1 MGSPVCAQDIV
12 VRTGDHPRF
21 TRIVFAI
28 PPDTPWTI
36 GRTEDGYGIR
46 FDTDEAID
54 PRQFFERIQRD
65 RVTDFRLIEGGSTMN
80 MILGCDC
87 FAEAYLWRNDHV
99 VVDIKDPGQPQ
110 TEGYAVANAA
120 PLFPIKPVE
129 REPLNPHPP
138 IVEQSTA
145 ETPDVAA
152 TQTPVSPLKLG
163 LTERRPINL
172 DPLLPDPLARLAEQQ
187 ARVSALETA
196 MADGLGRALSQG
208 LLDASE
214 SRPLPETVITTPT
227 LDEQGDLESLLADIN
242 AVLSPG
248 LTARTS
254 VDNAANGV
262 VSTAELSSNGVE
274 CLPDDFTAVASWASD
289 LPFHLQIGE
298 RRNAV
303 TAEFDR
309 TDPDAIEALAKTY
322 LYFGF
327 GREAIN
333 ALSIDGGTTR
343 ERQVLI
349 AIGRIIDN
357 DPVQF
362 DQLRQQ
368 LGCDGPT
375 ALWGF
380 LAHEDEPYFAEI
392 DVENILYSLKLLPPH
407 LRAHLAPRVAEKLTE
422 VGFSGEAESALSI
435 ALDDPN
441 VEAAIKVTESNIA
454 LAQGKSEDAERLLED
469 LADDNPRMTPEALLS
484 LIALKIE
491 NGSEIH
497 DSELELVRAMQF
509 ESQDDGQLDLLYHAE
524 IDTLLHMQKFDETLR
539 VLAQNAEHF
548 DLAEIF
554 NYQDT
559 VLQHVVRSE
568 TDEAF
573 LTHAFQADVQPTSQ
587 ELQNA
592 FAQRLILLG
601 FPEKASEIVSGP
613 AIGADMTERRYLR
626 AEIAVALNDKER
638 AKAHLSGVESPRATR
653 ILAQAGVIVPD
664 AELAETSQDV
674 RQEIDWRTGQWDRL
688 GESEDPLLEAVAA
701 RVEDAATFSD
711 QTASPLADSRDLI
724 TSSEELRSNMHDL
737 LERFAIASE

>member
-1 MGSPVCAQDIV
+1 MSSPVYAQDIV

-28 PPDTPWTI
+28 PPNTPWRI

-46 FDTDEAID
+46 FDTDKTID

-65 RVTDFRLIEGGSTMN
+65 RVTDFRLIEGGSAIN
-80 MILGCDC
+80 MTLGCDC

-99 VVDIKDPGQPQ
+99 VVDIKDPGQQQ
-110 TEGYAVANAA
+110 TEGYAIANAA
-120 PLFPIKPVE
+120 PLFPIKPVA
-129 REPLNPHPP
+129 RESSNPHPP
-138 IVEQSTA
+138 IVEQSTV

-152 TQTPVSPLKLG
+152 TQTRVSPLKLG

-172 DPLLPDPLARLAEQQ
+172 DPMLPNPLGRLAEQQ

-214 SRPLPETVITTPT
+214 NRPLPETAITQPT
-227 LDEQGDLESLLADIN
+227 LAEQGDLESLLADIN

-343 ERQVLI
+343 ERQILI

-368 LGCDGPT
+368 LGCDGPS

-380 LAHEDEPYFAEI
+380 LAHEDESYFAEI
-392 DVENILYSLKLLPPH
+392 DVENILYSLKLLPQH

-422 VGFSGEAESALSI
+422 VGLSEEAESALSI

-441 VEAAIKVTESNIA
+441 AEAAIKVTESNIA

-497 DSELELVRAMQF
+497 VSELELVRAMQF
-509 ESQDDGQLDLLYHAE
+509 ESQDDGQLELLYHAE
-524 IDTLLHMQKFDETLR
+524 IDSLLHMQKFDETLG

-554 NYQDT
+554 NYQDA
-559 VLQHVVRSE
+559 VLQYVVRSE

-626 AEIAVALNDKER
+626 AEIAVELNDKER

-664 AELAETSQDV
+664 AELAETPQNV

-701 RVEDAATFSD
+701 RVEGAATFSD

-724 TSSEELRSNMHDL
+724 TSSEELRSNMRDL
-737 LERFAIASE
+737 LDRFAIAPE